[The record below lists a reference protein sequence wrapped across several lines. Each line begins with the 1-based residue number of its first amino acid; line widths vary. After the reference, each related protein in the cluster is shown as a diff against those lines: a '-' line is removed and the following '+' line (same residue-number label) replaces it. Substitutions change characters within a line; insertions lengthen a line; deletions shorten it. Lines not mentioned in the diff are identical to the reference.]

1 MTQHQYEQYISAV
14 KSCYEKLFLD
24 MANELDSVQR
34 DYESRLSNLEHV
46 VSNMVPD
53 AFSKPSDN
61 RLMGLSSLATLSY
74 AAYVQL
80 VLIVGLAMSMIFFRM
95 RRKKKTDLKMPS
107 NKTPTPKSKA
117 SVAKRVETPPT
128 TPSSTGE
135 VTPSSPGEV
144 TVSSSGEV
152 SPSLINN
159 AVTKKKE
166 EEPLLQNEIVENGH
180 ATDNQPAL
188 VRIISSD
195 EKENTRAAAN
205 CQG

>member
-1 MTQHQYEQYISAV
+1 
-14 KSCYEKLFLD
+14 
-24 MANELDSVQR
+24 
-34 DYESRLSNLEHV
+34 
-46 VSNMVPD
+46 
-53 AFSKPSDN
+53 
-61 RLMGLSSLATLSY
+61 MGLSSLATLSY

-107 NKTPTPKSKA
+107 NKTPTPKSTA
-117 SVAKRVETPPT
+117 SVAKKAETPPT
-128 TPSSTGE
+128 TPSSLGE
-135 VTPSSPGEV
+135 VTS
-144 TVSSSGEV
+144 SSSGEV
-152 SPSLINN
+152 SPSSINN